1 MEKFLNKLEKVI
13 LFISGILI
21 IVMIAAIAWQVILR
35 YGFKS
40 ANAWCEELARYS
52 LLCIVML
59 TAPIGLRR
67 GRHVRVDTFVE
78 MMPKSVQAFLD
89 VLMDILM
96 MVYTVGLFVGCSTL
110 IGNPSKQYSPGL
122 HLDQA
127 YLYGMIAFGCILM
140 IIYMLDT
147 IYQKYIKPRKANKDK
162 DGEV

>member
-13 LFISGILI
+13 LFISGLLI

-78 MMPKSVQAFLD
+78 MLPKKVQAFLEI
-89 VLMDILM
+89 LMDILM
-96 MVYTVGLFVGCSTL
+96 MVYTVGLFVGCTTL
-110 IGNPSKQYSPGL
+110 ISNPSKQYSPGL

-127 YLYGMIAFGCILM
+127 YLYGMIAFGCVLM
-140 IIYMLDT
+140 MVYMIDT
-147 IYQKYIKPRKANKDK
+147 IYQKYIKPRKSKNKE
-162 DGEV
+162 GEV